1 MSRRIVRFAST
12 LAALMF
18 AMPALAETGL
28 HLSWDHCAADGR
40 VANKAFACDTN
51 DGSELLVLSFDPPEA
66 KDDVN
71 GFEITVHIKSS
82 SASLPEWWRFAA
94 GTCRV
99 AGMSYDLSPAV
110 AGTCAYPLSA
120 NAAGGIGAFQVDW
133 FGPGSLR
140 IIAISAV
147 PQADQFA
154 VAPGQEYF
162 AFALVLRK
170 VRTVGAGACGGCS
183 TPVCIGFGHLRITGQ
198 VIDTNINMYAG
209 GSGLG
214 GSDATVTW
222 QNAFV
227 HEYTAITEKA
237 SEYVSMTCDPDNSAP
252 ARTSTWG
259 AVKSL
264 YR

>member
-1 MSRRIVRFAST
+1 MRRRIVRFASA

-18 AMPALAETGL
+18 AMPAMAEPGL

-40 VANKAFACDTN
+40 VSNKAFACDTN
-51 DGSELLVLSFDPPEA
+51 AGSELLVLSFEPPEA
-66 KDDVN
+66 KDDVV

-82 SASLPEWWRFAA
+82 SASLPDWWRFAA

-99 AGMSYDLSPAV
+99 GGMSYDLSPAA
-110 AGTCAYPLSA
+110 AGACEYPLSA

-154 VAPGQEYF
+154 VSPGQEYF

-170 VRTVGAGACGGCS
+170 IRTVGAGACGGCS
-183 TPVCIGFGHLRITGQ
+183 TPVCIGFGHLRLDGTVTGS
-198 VIDTNINMYAG
+198 DINMNAG
-209 GSGLG
+209 NVGLG

-222 QNAFV
+222 QGAFV
-227 HEYTAITEKA
+227 HEYTAITERA
-237 SEYVSMTCDPDNSAP
+237 SEYVSMTCDPDNSVP
-252 ARTSTWG
+252 ARYSTWG

>member
-1 MSRRIVRFAST
+1 
-12 LAALMF
+12 MF
-18 AMPALAETGL
+18 AVPALAGPGL

-51 DGSELLVLSFDPPEA
+51 TGSELLVLSFDPVEA
-66 KDDVN
+66 VNDVV
-71 GFEITVHIKSS
+71 GFEIQVHIKSS
-82 SASLPEWWRFAA
+82 SASLPEWWRFAT

-99 AGMSYDLSPAV
+99 SGMSYDFSPAA
-110 AGTCAYPLSA
+110 AGSCEYPLSPT
-120 NAAGGIGAFQVDW
+120 AAGGIAAFQVDS

-140 IIAISAV
+140 ILALSAV

-162 AFALVLRK
+162 AFALVLRE
-170 VRTVGAGACGGCS
+170 VRTVGAGTCGGCS
-183 TPVCIGFGHLRITGQ
+183 TPVCIGFGKLRITGQ
-198 VIDTNINMYAG
+198 VNDTNIDMCAGNM
-209 GSGLG
+209 GLG

-222 QNAFV
+222 QGAFV
-227 HEYTAITEKA
+227 HAYQSVFERT
-237 SEYVSMTCDPDNSAP
+237 SDYVDMACDPDNRVP

>member
-1 MSRRIVRFAST
+1 MSRRIVRFASA

-18 AMPALAETGL
+18 AMPALAATGL

-40 VANKAFACDTN
+40 VSNKAFACDTN
-51 DGSELLVLSFDPPEA
+51 AGSELLVFSFDPPRA
-66 KDDVN
+66 KDDGV
-71 GFEITVHIKSS
+71 GFEITAHIKSS
-82 SASLPEWWRFAA
+82 SASLPDWWRFAA

-99 AGMSYDLSPAV
+99 TGMSYDLSPAA
-110 AGTCAYPLSA
+110 AGTCEYPLSA
-120 NAAGGIGAFQVDW
+120 NAGGGIAAFQADW

-140 IIAISAV
+140 ILAISAV

-162 AFALVLRK
+162 AFALVLKK

-183 TPVCIGFGHLRITGQ
+183 TPVCIGFGHLRITDQ
-198 VIDTNINMYAG
+198 FNDTNIDMYAG
-209 GSGLG
+209 NVGLG

-227 HEYTAITEKA
+227 HGYLSVFERT
-237 SEYVSMTCDPDNSAP
+237 SDYVDMACDPDNSVP